1 MASLNAGRRTTW
13 SPGENTGFPVKA
25 GATIFPGSLV
35 ALDAGYAV
43 PGRAANSLIAIGC
56 AQQVI
61 TEPMTGLSTVVVKRG
76 NFQFANA
83 AADLVTQAN
92 VGTDC
97 YILDDQTV
105 SKTNQAGTLSRAG
118 KVVAVD
124 TLGVW
129 VRIGLG
135 D

>member
-1 MASLNAGRRTTW
+1 MQTLRLTSSL
-13 SPGENTGFPVKA
+13 E
-25 GATIFPGSLV
+25 
-35 ALDAGYAV
+35 
-43 PGRAANSLIAIGC
+43 
-56 AQQVI
+56 
-61 TEPMTGLSTVVVKRG
+61 
-76 NFQFANA
+76 
-83 AADLVTQAN
+83 AN

-135 D
+135 DWLVFHAIAFEVPCEGMAVISSQFF